1 MPELL
6 NEESKTSQRVAPIT
20 DGEREAR
27 CVPLSNVEVRKN
39 EDGSITVEGYAAVY
53 DSESEDLGGFVE
65 ELKQGAFRK
74 VLRTKPDVRFLV
86 NHDGVPFGRTT
97 AGTLRLKDTPRGL
110 NFACDFPDT
119 QAARDLAVSIERGDI
134 SQCSFMFCVEPEG
147 REWFFPDDQDE
158 PARRVIYEVSELYD
172 VSAVTFPA
180 YPATEIGVRG
190 IIAGEPIAS
199 PEGRLDAEKFAT
211 VCKRVHAGDL
221 EATRAERRELER
233 AAEKLDTLT
242 PWQRERVDES
252 AEERSVTV
260 EMTGTPE
267 DIAEAV
273 ERSAQ
278 RVEERIVSEDGKK
291 ELRDGVWV
299 EVSVV
304 VTDDDDEEGEED
316 TGEFSGRSIELLRRR
331 MQMREREFA
340 A

>member
-6 NEESKTSQRVAPIT
+6 NEETQTTRVAPVT

-27 CVPLSNVEVRKN
+27 CVPLSNVDVRRN
-39 EDGSITVEGYAAVY
+39 DDGSITVEGYAAVY
-53 DSESEDLGGFVE
+53 ESESEDLGGFVE

-97 AGTLRLKDTPRGL
+97 AGTLRLKDTPKGL

-119 QAARDLAVSIERGDI
+119 QSARDLAVSIERGDI
-134 SQCSFMFCVEPEG
+134 SQCSFMFRVEPEG
-147 REWFFPDDQDE
+147 REWFFPDDPEE

-190 IIAGEPIAS
+190 VIAGQPIAS
-199 PEGRLDAEKFAT
+199 PEGRLDPELFET
-211 VCKRVHAGDL
+211 VCKRVHGGDL

-242 PWQRERVDES
+242 PWQRERGDES
-252 AEERSVTV
+252 AEERSAVAEV
-260 EMTGTPE
+260 SAPSAE
-267 DIAEAV
+267 DREAA
-273 ERSAQ
+273 ERSTQ
-278 RVEERIVSEDGKK
+278 RVEEAAETQAEERSDEVPVLLEPKENVISE
-291 ELRDGVWV
+291 EAAR
-299 EVSVV
+299 SV
-304 VTDDDDEEGEED
+304 G
-316 TGEFSGRSIELLRRR
+316 LLRRR
-331 MQMREREFA
+331 MQMRDREFA

>member
-1 MPELL
+1 MPELTT
-6 NEESKTSQRVAPIT
+6 EQQRVAPIV

-27 CVPLSNVEVRKN
+27 CVPLSNVEVRRN

-86 NHDGVPFGRTT
+86 NHEGVPFGRTT
-97 AGTLRLKDTPRGL
+97 AGTLRLKDSPRGL

-119 QAARDLAVSIERGDI
+119 QSARDLAVSIERGDI

-147 REWFFPDDQDE
+147 REWFFPDDSDE
-158 PARRVIYEVSELYD
+158 PARRVIYEVSELFD

-199 PEGRLDAEKFAT
+199 PEGRLDRDLFAG
-211 VCKRVHAGDL
+211 VCKRVHGGDL
-221 EATRAERRELER
+221 EATRLERRELER

-242 PWQRERVDES
+242 PWQRERGDEN
-252 AEERSVTV
+252 AEERSAETQ
-260 EMTGTPE
+260 ETAPPE
-267 DIAEAV
+267 TQGEAAE
-273 ERSAQ
+273 RDGQ
-278 RVEERIVSEDGKK
+278 RVEERTMSEDGKK
-291 ELRDGVWV
+291 ELRDGVGV
-299 EVSVV
+299 DVSVV
-304 VTDDDDEEGEED
+304 VTDDDDGTEEETED
-316 TGEFSGRSIELLRRR
+316 FSGRSVDLLRRR
-331 MQMREREFA
+331 LQMRDREFA